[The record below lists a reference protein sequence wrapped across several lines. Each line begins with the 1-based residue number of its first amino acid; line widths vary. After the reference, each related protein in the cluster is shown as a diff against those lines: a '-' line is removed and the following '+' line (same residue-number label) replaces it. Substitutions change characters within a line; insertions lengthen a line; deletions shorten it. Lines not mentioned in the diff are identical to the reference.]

1 MTKNELVSKVAEL
14 SGVSK
19 GNTESVLDALVDR
32 INIAVRTGE
41 EVAIPGLGK
50 FSRKAREARQG
61 RNPATGEAIQIA
73 ARRVPHFKPAKA
85 FTDAVA

>member
-50 FSRKAREARQG
+50 FSRKQREARVG
-61 RNPATGEAIQIA
+61 RNPATGETIQIA
-73 ARRVPHFKPAKA
+73 AKRAVAFRAAKA
-85 FTDAVA
+85 FSDAVA